1 MPSFLAIKA
10 LASPESPP
18 WQPSLG
24 PHEINTWGLMLKSG
38 QDALRI
44 ILIRS
49 DNALVAACAQP
60 IKKIGFF
67 WLKVVSQSL
76 LQGVLDIL
84 GHFSSLNNK
93 KRGPKHM
100 EQPASQKGI
109 GTCPGLSIEVQYTIM
124 AQGAAKLPEVQF

>member
-24 PHEINTWGLMLKSG
+24 PHEIKTWGLMLKSG

-49 DNALVAACAQP
+49 DKALVAACAQP
-60 IKKIGFF
+60 IKREFF
-67 WLKVVSQSL
+67 LLRYLKSAVTLFL
-76 LQGVLDIL
+76 LKNQLPLYHD
-84 GHFSSLNNK
+84 FQM
-93 KRGPKHM
+93 RYY
-100 EQPASQKGI
+100 AS
-109 GTCPGLSIEVQYTIM
+109 
-124 AQGAAKLPEVQF
+124 